1 MFAKPGGNIGFTKH
15 TYVWGGNLFLGG
27 IPLDKFG
34 WFYARNGT
42 TWSDGVLTMDTGA
55 DDIAKLGN
63 IRQVTLIAKLN
74 SLTSLLALKEL

>member
-1 MFAKPGGNIGFTKH
+1 M
-15 TYVWGGNLFLGG
+15 
-27 IPLDKFG
+27 DKFG

>member
-1 MFAKPGGNIGFTKH
+1 M
-15 TYVWGGNLFLGG
+15 
-27 IPLDKFG
+27 DKFG

-63 IRQVTLIAKLN
+63 IRQVTLIATLN
-74 SLTSLLALKEL
+74 SLTSLLALKRALKMEVSVSRSVIIIISCISCDT